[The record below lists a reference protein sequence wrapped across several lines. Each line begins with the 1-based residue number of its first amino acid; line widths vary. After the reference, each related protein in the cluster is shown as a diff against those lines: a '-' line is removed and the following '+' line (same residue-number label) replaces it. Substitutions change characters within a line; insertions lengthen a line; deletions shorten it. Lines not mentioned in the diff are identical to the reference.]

1 MNRCSFYTSA
11 VATEH
16 YLGMRAPAFLWQ
28 AVLEQAIKDIVSG
41 PSAFEMRGKS
51 PDEMRAMRLQFQVA
65 AQCWVDDD
73 ANEPRRF
80 VWVCE
85 QLGLDPAAVRKS
97 IDEKASSR

>member
-1 MNRCSFYTSA
+1 MNHARSFYTSA

-16 YLGMRAPAFLWQ
+16 FLGMRWPTAIWQ
-28 AVLEQAIKDIVSG
+28 AVLTQAINDIVKG
-41 PSAFEMRGKS
+41 PSVYEMRGMS
-51 PDEMRAMRLQFQVA
+51 LQEQQAMRLQFQVA

-85 QLGLDPAAVRKS
+85 HLGLDPAAVRKS
-97 IDEKASSR
+97 IEEKTK